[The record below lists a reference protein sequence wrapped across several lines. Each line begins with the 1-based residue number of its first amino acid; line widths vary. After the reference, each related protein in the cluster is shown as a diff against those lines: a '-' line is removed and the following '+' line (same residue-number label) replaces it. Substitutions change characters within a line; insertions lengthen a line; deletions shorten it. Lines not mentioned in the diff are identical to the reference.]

1 MANGDLWVNGLWWGV
16 LCVSLTVM
24 GVFWCFHNRSGF
36 FLPSKQSTEVVA
48 LKSVGL
54 CAFYPCFY
62 FAVESLH
69 STFVPG
75 LPVTVFPVHV
85 WLFFVFFFFSTLDLQ
100 IHQVQWYAAVWQLS
114 PRTLLC
120 LCTRR
125 TYVGCFSHLS
135 WIFELWRASG
145 QNR

>member
-1 MANGDLWVNGLWWGV
+1 
-16 LCVSLTVM
+16 M
-24 GVFWCFHNRSGF
+24 GIFWCFHNRSGF

-85 WLFFVFFFFSTLDLQ
+85 WLFLFFFFFLNLRSTNPPSAMICSSL
-100 IHQVQWYAAVWQLS
+100 AAVPEDPSVPLH
-114 PRTLLC
+114 T
-120 LCTRR
+120 
-125 TYVGCFSHLS
+125 
-135 WIFELWRASG
+135 
-145 QNR
+145 